1 MTKFATVDEAER
13 VRATRVEVA
22 RLLAL
27 PYREKLTPNEQEIRD
42 DLLAKHIATLPL
54 ADREA
59 FEAYLRQAEDAMDW
73 SVLEEPWAAQAIELA
88 VSQTLSRWGDSK
100 LSATEDDLTQSAR
113 IILAERAAVMRKA
126 RKPYVLLARDLGH
139 LLRYE
144 HRDESL
150 DELEEANA

>member
-1 MTKFATVDEAER
+1 VDERER

-22 RLLAL
+22 RLIAL
-27 PYREKLTPNEQEIRD
+27 PYREKLTANEQEIRD

-59 FEAYLRQAEDAMDW
+59 FQAYLLKTDDPMDW
-73 SVLEEPWAAQAIELA
+73 SVLEEPWAAQAIEMA
-88 VSQTLSRWGDSK
+88 VNQTLSRWGDTK

-126 RKPYVLLARDLGH
+126 RKPHVLLARDLGH